1 MPKHFTKDSQFKLE
15 TLGLAAFCSLAMAI
29 GATPA
34 QAQGNTDLEVFGGGL
49 TKTHTQGFN
58 ASQGFGVTAGA
69 GSYSVRK
76 DALEPV
82 SWYKSRRQV
91 YIEDNSP
98 IVSRQGGGPAGGFG
112 NQASLTPATFG
123 GSGAMA
129 GAMGAPQNLAPANF
143 GPIVKPE
150 QAQARPIMRARQGG
164 LQSQP
169 AVANAG
175 VLNAPVREAAP
186 ANAASYSSY
195 SGSKTVVSDSDFQAA
210 RVRDVKAR
218 LLGPR

>member
-34 QAQGNTDLEVFGGGL
+34 QAQSNTDLEVFGGGL
-49 TKTHTQGFN
+49 TKAHT
-58 ASQGFGVTAGA
+58 QGFGVTAGA
-69 GSYSVRK
+69 GSYSIRK

-129 GAMGAPQNLAPANF
+129 GAMGAPQNLTPANF
-143 GPIVKPE
+143 APMVKPE
-150 QAQARPIMRARQGG
+150 LAPARPIMRARQGA
-164 LQSQP
+164 LQSPP

-175 VLNAPVREAAP
+175 VLSAPVREAAP

-195 SGSKTVVSDSDFQAA
+195 GGSKTVVSDSDFQAA